1 MNQVEIALASEN
13 NYFCGL
19 FVTATS
25 IARFAN
31 NDCRLSFTILD
42 VGISND
48 NYNLLVKTVLRFHH
62 DSTFNRV
69 HIKDEDLKDFPDWHG
84 NKAAYA
90 RLLLPR
96 IMPQSVSHVIYCDV
110 DFLWQDDISELW
122 NLRDDVSA
130 LISAKDV
137 NSFVNKFESIW
148 YASKG
153 LKVDV
158 SKYFCSGLSFFN
170 LAIFRKENLDT
181 KTIEF
186 VRRYPDVGSADQTAL
201 NAILNGRQRL
211 VNQKWQTFSRDS
223 PIEEIEPPCVIHYA
237 GDPPWKISHKSR
249 MLTDVQLL
257 WFRFN
262 ASAREISLW
271 KSLRQ
276 HYSVFEIVVYRL
288 VFFTIMKTFLRSI
301 FNMFMKHTGRW
312 PFYEAM
318 SRPHFKRAM
327 KFLTF

>member
-31 NDCRLSFTILD
+31 DDCRLSFTILD
-42 VGISND
+42 VGISNN

-69 HIKDEDLKDFPDWHG
+69 HIKDEELKDFPDWHG

-96 IMPQSVSHVIYCDV
+96 IMPRSVSHVIYCDV

-170 LAIFRKENLDT
+170 LEIFRKENLDT

-237 GDPPWKISHKSR
+237 GDPPWKISRKSR

-288 VFFTIMKTFLRSI
+288 VFFTIMKTVLRSI

-318 SRPHFKRAM
+318 SRSHFKRAM